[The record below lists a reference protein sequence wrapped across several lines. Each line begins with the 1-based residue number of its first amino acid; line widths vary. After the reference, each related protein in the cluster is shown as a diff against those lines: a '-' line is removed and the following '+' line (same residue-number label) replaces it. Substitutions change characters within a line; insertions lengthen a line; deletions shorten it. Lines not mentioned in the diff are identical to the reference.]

1 MDSLDF
7 VDTKQIAV
15 AVCRAHKALQNDIK
29 ADPHNPARGVLQ
41 FQYASLPLVRVG
53 RNWLARRA
61 DLAALLNPASTTTAP
76 TTAESNKPR
85 RGRPRKAATLTVA
98 ATTTAAAGGAK

>member
-15 AVCRAHKALQNDIK
+15 SVFRSHKALQNDIK
-29 ADPHNPARGVLQ
+29 VDKSNPMRGVLQ
-41 FQYASLPLVRVG
+41 FHYASLALIRVG

-61 DLAALLNPASTTTAP
+61 DLAALLNPVPTPAQAP
-76 TTAESNKPR
+76 TQAQVAENGKPR
-85 RGRPRKAATLTVA
+85 RGRPRKSHTI
-98 ATTTAAAGGAK
+98 AAGGAK

>member
-15 AVCRAHKALQNDIK
+15 SVFRSHKALQNDIK
-29 ADPHNPARGVLQ
+29 VDKSNPMRGVLQ
-41 FQYASLPLVRVG
+41 FHYANLQLVRVG

-61 DLAALLNPASTTTAP
+61 DLAALLNPPAPAPAQAP
-76 TTAESNKPR
+76 TQANLPPR
-85 RGRPRKAATLTVA
+85 RPGRPRKA
-98 ATTTAAAGGAK
+98 TTPINTAAGGAK